1 VLSALAG
8 FVISSAFS
16 AIIVYAQALV
26 PGRVG
31 MISGTFFGFAF
42 GVAGIAAAALGV
54 LADWKGI
61 GFVFQLCAFLPA
73 LGLIA
78 AFLPPDRALMRR
90 A

>member
-1 VLSALAG
+1 
-8 FVISSAFS
+8 VISSAFS

-42 GVAGIAAAALGV
+42 GVAGLSAAALGA

-61 GFVFQLCAFLPA
+61 GFVFHLCAFLPA
-73 LGLIA
+73 LGLLA
-78 AFLPPDRALMRR
+78 GFLPPDAALRR
-90 A
+90 R